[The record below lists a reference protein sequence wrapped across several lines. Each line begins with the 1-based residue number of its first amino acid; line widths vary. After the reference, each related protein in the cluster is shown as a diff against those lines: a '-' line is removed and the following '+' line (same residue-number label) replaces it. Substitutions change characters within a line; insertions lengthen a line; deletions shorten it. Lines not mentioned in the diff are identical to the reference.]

1 MPRKKLPLSD
11 PGWSP
16 FGTQHGSVRWF
27 KPYVDKKGRQK
38 GGLWVVDIF
47 VAGHRVQEY
56 HKDKAQAE
64 FRLAELRNTRTIAA
78 LPRTKHLTVGEF
90 LNQWLAEGQSGLAYN
105 TFRRY
110 HGIATKHLI
119 PAFDKFPLK
128 GLTSEHIQKMI
139 DAKAKTLKPRT
150 VFHVRAV
157 LRNALADAVHKGLI
171 EKNPAE
177 GRRTIKL
184 PRIPDKE
191 PVPWG
196 KTERKKFL
204 EAIKSDPL
212 EPLYLVLFWHGLRIS
227 EALGLTWNNVDL
239 DAGTL
244 FIYQQLQ
251 YQKADGE
258 SQKPFLVEAK
268 TGSKARRTNDLH
280 PSVREALAEVRKA
293 WKGSTGIA
301 NLVFV
306 NGGNLPLHDNA
317 VRNRLEA
324 ILTKAGLPVITLHD
338 FRDLCCVAMA
348 EGGVPIHYASQFLGH
363 ENVQTTLRWYSVARQ
378 QDMGDALAKYWTGS
392 RR

>member
-1 MPRKKLPLSD
+1 MPRTPRRK
-11 PGWSP
+11 PGDF
-16 FGTQHGSVRWF
+16 FGPQFGSVRWF
-27 KPYVDKKGRQK
+27 KPYIDKKTTKQK

-56 HKDKAQAE
+56 HKDKAKAE
-64 FRLAELRNTRTIAA
+64 ARLEELRNTRTIAA

-90 LNQWLAEGQSGLAYN
+90 LNQWLAEGQPGLAYN
-105 TFRRY
+105 TFKRY
-110 HGIATKHLI
+110 RSIATKHLI

-128 GLTSEHIQKMI
+128 ALTSEHIQKMI
-139 DAKAKTLKPRT
+139 DDKAKTLKPRT

-196 KTERKKFL
+196 KAERAKFL
-204 EAIKSDPL
+204 KVIKADQL
-212 EPLYLVLFWHGLRIS
+212 EPLFLVLFHHGLRIG
-227 EALGLTWNNVDL
+227 EALGLTWADLDL
-239 DAGTL
+239 DAGTM
-244 FIYQQLQ
+244 FIHQQLQ
-251 YQKADGE
+251 YQRVNGDP
-258 SQKPFLVEAK
+258 QKPMLIEAK

-280 PSVREALAEVRKA
+280 PVVSEALVKLRKT
-293 WKGSTGIA
+293 WKGSEAIA

-317 VRNRLEA
+317 VRNRLEV

-338 FRDLCCVAMA
+338 FRDLCCISMA
-348 EGGVPIHYASQFLGH
+348 EGAVPIAYTSKFLGH

-378 QDMGDALAKYWTGS
+378 RDMGDVLAKYWTEGGNG
-392 RR
+392 R